1 MFPLGG
7 LHWCSKPFFKQPMK
21 HVKRF
26 FLLVIC
32 CFLAVFFIQNLEIA
46 TDVFRIEL
54 GFFSYKY
61 TGAVYNAGIIGVSF
75 LLGAFVF
82 FLLSLSRGR
91 SKKSELKRSRETV
104 KKLEEKIGKLEVEL
118 LQNKSSGYQGQSSPH
133 EVFKAPK

>member
-1 MFPLGG
+1 
-7 LHWCSKPFFKQPMK
+7 MK

-82 FLLSLSRGR
+82 FLLSFSRGC

-118 LQNKSSGYQGQSSPH
+118 LQNKSAGYQGQSSPH
-133 EVFKAPK
+133 EMFKTPR